1 MQGPAPCLIVSHLTS
16 RKQPENI
23 YELHA
28 GWVACREG
36 APFDVT
42 QPPAWQLGYR
52 WYQERELDKGIRALR
67 QALWDAM
74 PAEAPMPRVHPV
86 L

>member
-1 MQGPAPCLIVSHLTS
+1 MEAPCHVVRHLKPQ
-16 RKQPENI
+16 KQPENI

-52 WYQERELDKGIRALR
+52 WHQERELDKGIRALR

-74 PAEAPMPRVHPV
+74 PAETAKPRVWPP